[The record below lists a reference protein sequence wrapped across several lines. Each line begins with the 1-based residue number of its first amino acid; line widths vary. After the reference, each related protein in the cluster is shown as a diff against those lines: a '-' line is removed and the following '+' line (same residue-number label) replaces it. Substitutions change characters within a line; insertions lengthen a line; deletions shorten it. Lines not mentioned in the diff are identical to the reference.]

1 MATKDWVE
9 HRDEEAQKQRWFNL
23 ELGVV
28 ISLSQDGE
36 SACVEVEKLTGGV
49 MKFSAMKEAVAFIS
63 KLVK

>member
-1 MATKDWVE
+1 MKGWVE

-36 SACVEVEKLTGGV
+36 TACVEVEKITGGA
-49 MKFSAMKEAVAFIS
+49 MKFQSMKEAVALIS

>member
-1 MATKDWVE
+1 MKGWVE
-9 HRDEEAQKQRWFNL
+9 HRDEEAKKQRWFNL

-36 SACVEVEKLTGGV
+36 TACVEVEKITGGV
-49 MKFSAMKEAVAFIS
+49 IKFESMKAAVDLIG